1 MMNKTLDGAPSR
13 ITPTRRRAG
22 LDRLGLR
29 RSTFA
34 AMFSGARGG
43 GGGDDAAGPDAHLSD
58 LFSRL
63 HQSVEDHAHKRASKL
78 CDEILKVSPGD
89 ADASRA
95 KVVALVE
102 SARYADAVAFLEQM
116 DDRGGLRASLA
127 FEHAYA
133 LYRSHRLEEAL
144 AMVASSSADAP
155 REHRAAQLEAQ
166 LLYRLGRASE
176 AAGAYETLLSSNPSD
191 GSDHDNTITTVA
203 NLVAA
208 LVASGREDDVADSLR
223 SWNVGAKD
231 SFELAFNVACGLI
244 SQKSFEEAS
253 QYLKLAKA
261 QGEAAL
267 FDEGLNKEEIVEEL
281 LPVDCAAAFCDAAL
295 GRRNEAAFGYAS
307 VLGFSPSDE
316 GDEFK
321 TSSKKTPNADV
332 VTLAVAATNLVALLG
347 ARDKR
352 GAECARRAEKLC
364 DGAGVLRAELSALG
378 VNENTKRA
386 VVHNRAVALVHG
398 NRLVQ
403 ARDMLPVVK
412 TQCGAFAA
420 AALAAAV
427 ATRERKPN
435 EARDALASALASARA
450 ARDQNTSRDVLLTQ
464 AQLFASSGEYLECAK
479 ALREAMCDDETGDGF
494 FGGAP
499 AATATLAA
507 VLDLAGDAD
516 AADAALDAMLA
527 GSAAGGKSDGARK
540 TSLVPP
546 AATLR
551 AADRA
556 LARGHALEAAA
567 AYAAVADGTGA
578 VAVDDETRGAALAG
592 AARAAVSLGDLDAA
606 ERFASAAS
614 ELTPVAGASRALDAD
629 ALEEALPA
637 SVVARA
643 AELEKKMAA
652 KSSKRGAGDFGS
664 SGRAGV
670 NEPKKRARAK
680 KTIVYPKGF
689 DPKNPGP
696 APDPERWLPLR
707 ERASF
712 KGKRKKQVTV
722 RGAQGAANMSAE
734 DRKKEFSG
742 DKDAGEDKSAE
753 KSVAEKIA
761 AARGTG
767 KKGKKGRR

>member
-1 MMNKTLDGAPSR
+1 
-13 ITPTRRRAG
+13 
-22 LDRLGLR
+22 
-29 RSTFA
+29 
-34 AMFSGARGG
+34 
-43 GGGDDAAGPDAHLSD
+43 
-58 LFSRL
+58 
-63 HQSVEDHAHKRASKL
+63 
-78 CDEILKVSPGD
+78 
-89 ADASRA
+89 
-95 KVVALVE
+95 
-102 SARYADAVAFLEQM
+102 
-116 DDRGGLRASLA
+116 
-127 FEHAYA
+127 
-133 LYRSHRLEEAL
+133 
-144 AMVASSSADAP
+144 
-155 REHRAAQLEAQ
+155 
-166 LLYRLGRASE
+166 
-176 AAGAYETLLSSNPSD
+176 
-191 GSDHDNTITTVA
+191 
-203 NLVAA
+203 
-208 LVASGREDDVADSLR
+208 
-223 SWNVGAKD
+223 
-231 SFELAFNVACGLI
+231 
-244 SQKSFEEAS
+244 
-253 QYLKLAKA
+253 
-261 QGEAAL
+261 
-267 FDEGLNKEEIVEEL
+267 
-281 LPVDCAAAFCDAAL
+281 
-295 GRRNEAAFGYAS
+295 
-307 VLGFSPSDE
+307 
-316 GDEFK
+316 
-321 TSSKKTPNADV
+321 
-332 VTLAVAATNLVALLG
+332 VAATNLAALVG

-352 GAECARRAEKLC
+352 GAECFRRAEKLC

-378 VNENTKRA
+378 VNETTRRA
-386 VVHNRAVALVHG
+386 VINNRAVALVHG

-435 EARDALASALASARA
+435 EARDALLSALASARA
-450 ARDQNTSRDVLLTQ
+450 ARDKNTSRDVLLTQ
-464 AQLFASSGEYLECAK
+464 AQLFASSGEYAECAK
-479 ALREAMCDDETGDGF
+479 ALREAMADDETGDGF

-527 GSAAGGKSDGARK
+527 GSAAGGKTDGARK

-556 LARGHALEAAA
+556 LARGHAAEAAA

-664 SGRAGV
+664 SGQAGV
-670 NEPKKRARAK
+670 NEPKKRARKK
-680 KTIVYPKGF
+680 KTIAYPKGF

-696 APDPERWLPLR
+696 PPDPERWLPLR

-722 RGAQGAANMSAE
+722 RGAQGAANMSVE
-734 DRKKEFSG
+734 ERKKEFSG